1 MAVAG
6 MQVRYADADGVDAQM
21 PAASMRSST
30 LPSADALQ
38 QFDERQP
45 ARRHLLLVAPGIDFI
60 DLAGARLLA
69 QVALDRLCSA
79 AARWR

>member
-30 LPSADALQ
+30 VPSEDALQ

-45 ARRHLLLVAPGIDFI
+45 GHRHRLLMAPGIDFI

-69 QVALDRLCSA
+69 QEALDRPCSA

>member
-1 MAVAG
+1 
-6 MQVRYADADGVDAQM
+6 M

-38 QFDERQP
+38 QVDERQP
-45 ARRHLLLVAPGIDFI
+45 GHRHLLLVAPGIDFI
-60 DLAGARLLA
+60 DLAGVQLLA
-69 QVALDRLCSA
+69 QEALDRLCSA